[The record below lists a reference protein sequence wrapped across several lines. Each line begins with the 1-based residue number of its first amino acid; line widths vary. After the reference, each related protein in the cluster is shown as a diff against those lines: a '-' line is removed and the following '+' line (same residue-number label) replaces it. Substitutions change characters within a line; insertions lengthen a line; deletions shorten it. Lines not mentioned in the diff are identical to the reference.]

1 MFDELSDGQTSYN
14 DAVHIL
20 NNSKR
25 FTFDQDNCSTL
36 IVSDYYTGDEV
47 RIDFSRMSQDTYENL
62 AMEMD
67 DEYDE
72 DMEDDFADA
81 VGALDYG
88 GGLSK

>member
-1 MFDELSDGQTSYN
+1 M
-14 DAVHIL
+14 
-20 NNSKR
+20 
-25 FTFDQDNCSTL
+25 
-36 IVSDYYTGDEV
+36 